1 MISPLPTGPRR
12 SRALA
17 ALALA
22 AALAAVPAIGL
33 MAAPAGPGA
42 QVIDGA
48 RAQVRA
54 LEGELVRLGDEA
66 GAAAAAHAAAQ
77 GRVEALRARIRETTA
92 ALREAERAHGVAQ
105 RRLSGRLVALYVEEP
120 PTLVEVVLSSGGL
133 SEAVDAQA
141 SLEAISSAD
150 GRIIASVEQARDRL
164 ARVRGELLD
173 QREDA
178 DAALREAGARLARM
192 DGLLRSRRAV
202 LEQAKSTLDGLVA
215 QERRRAEAAGARRQR
230 DAAIDA
236 AGRRVEEAVRDRAR
250 PGAAPAPT
258 APRPATAVSG
268 RAQPGGARPHRRV
281 RVGREPAGGVGE
293 RPVPGQVPVR
303 PGHLGGRGRRRR
315 PGRGAGVGAGP
326 ARGDALRAQ
335 RPGALAGV
343 RIPVRTVESPSRWAM
358 CPLTSWPAPNIV
370 SVRPASRRAGGTVM
384 LGIRAGLPWSGL
396 GQGLCPALGL
406 TAAAPQRRQST
417 PRGNG
422 GGCRR
427 SK

>member
-192 DGLLRSRRAV
+192 EGLLRSRRAV

-258 APRPATAVSG
+258 APRPATAVPGAPSQAVLDRIAECESG
-268 RAQPGGARPHRRV
+268 GNPRAVSASGQYRGKYQFDQGTWEGVGGA
-281 RVGREPAGGVGE
+281 
-293 RPVPGQVPVR
+293 
-303 PGHLGGRGRRRR
+303 
-315 PGRGAGVGAGP
+315 
-326 ARGDALRAQ
+326 GD
-335 RPGALAGV
+335 P
-343 RIPVRTVESPSRWAM
+343 
-358 CPLTSWPAPNIV
+358 
-370 SVRPASRRAGGTVM
+370 
-384 LGIRAGLPWSGL
+384 
-396 GQGLCPALGL
+396 
-406 TAAAPQRRQST
+406 AAAPESEQDLRAAMLYA
-417 PRGNG
+417 
-422 GGCRR
+422 R
-427 SK
+427 SGPAPWPVCGYR